1 MYNDKM
7 DCRLYPGYGE
17 WSATVDQPADSYL
30 HVGHTGSPGAAHYYR
45 LTDKSGS
52 TVTHLAFPYGFDA
65 EGRSARVSYGSD
77 EHLKDMLELLILTL
91 LGERVM
97 RPELGSPVLQ
107 LVFAGGE
114 GPKALALKSSLEAA
128 ISQWLGHVLRL
139 DSLTASFLEADAV
152 LEIVVHYE
160 SRQSGQPGELTL
172 RKELV

>member
-1 MYNDKM
+1 M
-7 DCRLYPGYGE
+7 DCGLYPGNGE
-17 WSATVDQPADSYL
+17 WSTIVDKPADSYL
-30 HVGHTGSPGAAHYYR
+30 YVSHTSTPGATDYYR
-45 LTDKSGS
+45 LTDKGGC

-65 EGRSARVSYGSD
+65 EGRSARVAYGSD

-152 LEIVVHYE
+152 LEIVVHYK
-160 SRQSGQPGELTL
+160 SRQTGQSGELALKKALT
-172 RKELV
+172 